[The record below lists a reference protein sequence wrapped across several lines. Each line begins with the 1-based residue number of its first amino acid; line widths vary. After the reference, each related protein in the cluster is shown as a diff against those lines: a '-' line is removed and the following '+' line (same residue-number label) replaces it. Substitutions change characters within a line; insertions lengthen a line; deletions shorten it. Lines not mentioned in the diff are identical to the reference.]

1 MFQVSPAL
9 KNFWIDRDSFMVDDT
24 KSSGN
29 WWGRRAETP
38 ATGSLQRNEGGSS
51 QIMSSRPSL
60 RPSEPKRF
68 FWYGM
73 MMEGEGFVG
82 PAEGI
87 NILSDMPEHR
97 ISHGES
103 ALTFSGCI
111 TRDRQWQRICHGYG
125 GSIHQVGRVCA
136 LPNSD
141 SRSDRFD
148 CTELV
153 LCQVRLSVPD
163 INGPGTQLRK

>member
-82 PAEGI
+82 TCRPCRRNKHSQRHARAQDLPWRECTYIFWVHYPGPTMATNMSWLWWI
-87 NILSDMPEHR
+87 NSP
-97 ISHGES
+97 
-103 ALTFSGCI
+103 SG
-111 TRDRQWQRICHGYG
+111 
-125 GSIHQVGRVCA
+125 SSVC
-136 LPNSD
+136 S
-141 SRSDRFD
+141 S
-148 CTELV
+148 
-153 LCQVRLSVPD
+153 
-163 INGPGTQLRK
+163 QLRQQK